1 MLCLC
6 SIGDEKMDKSDILIK
21 IYGLFG
27 ILGLFLQM
35 FTGMQSSYIILLALI
50 SLDTFTGIAAALR
63 YKRFSSTGLRK
74 FIRKVIT
81 YTLSMITVRMLE
93 IILNP
98 IIITTML
105 SKIIIA
111 FLAITESL
119 SILENLTS
127 LGVPLP
133 PNILVLLIKRL
144 KIPILDVMLENSDN
158 KDRDFYDMDYIIN
171 SQIGNISDK
180 YIKSFLEIRYDSF
193 KSLINQIMLIDE
205 TNKNPDILHYTV
217 VSYVE
222 LALNNANKQYAKKN
236 IPINYIEMFLKNNQ
250 STTFDFL
257 EKLEIT
263 CCCSEKTIKEKKNKL
278 IDDIIIIMYQSIFE
292 ARKNI

>member
-1 MLCLC
+1 
-6 SIGDEKMDKSDILIK
+6 MDKSEISIG

-27 ILGLFLQM
+27 ILGFFLQVS
-35 FTGMQSSYIILLALI
+35 TDMQSSYIILLALI

-81 YTLSMITVRMLE
+81 YTISMITVRLLE

-98 IIITTML
+98 IIVTTML
-105 SKIIIA
+105 SRIIIA

-119 SILENLTS
+119 SILENLTL

-133 PNILVLLIKRL
+133 PNILILLIKRL
-144 KIPILDVMLENSDN
+144 KIPILDAMLENSNN
-158 KDRDFYDMDYIIN
+158 KDRDFHDMDYIIN
-171 SQIGNISDK
+171 SQIDNISDK
-180 YIKSFLEIRYDSF
+180 YIKSFLEIRYDAF
-193 KSLINQIMLIDE
+193 KSLINQIMLIEE
-205 TNKNPDILHYTV
+205 TIKNSDILLYTV

-222 LALNNANKQYAKKN
+222 LAFNRSNKQYTKKN

-250 STTFDFL
+250 TTTFDFL
-257 EKLEIT
+257 EKLKIT
-263 CCCSEKTIKEKKNKL
+263 CCCSEKTIEEKKNKL

>member
-1 MLCLC
+1 
-6 SIGDEKMDKSDILIK
+6 MDKSDILIK

-27 ILGLFLQM
+27 ILGFSLQV
-35 FTGMQSSYIILLALI
+35 FTGMQSSYIILLTLI
-50 SLDTFTGIAAALR
+50 ALDTFTGIAVALR

-81 YTLSMITVRMLE
+81 YTLSMITVRLLE

-119 SILENLTS
+119 SILENLTL

-133 PNILVLLIKRL
+133 PNILILLIKRL
-144 KIPILDVMLENSDN
+144 KIPILDAMVENSNN
-158 KDRDFYDMDYIIN
+158 KDEDFYDMDYIIN
-171 SQIGNISDK
+171 SQIDNISDK
-180 YIKSFLEIRYDSF
+180 YIKIFLKIRYDAF
-193 KSLINQIMLIDE
+193 KSLINQIILIDE
-205 TNKNPDILHYTV
+205 TNNNSDIFFYEI

-222 LALNNANKQYAKKN
+222 LSLNNVSKEYTKKN
-236 IPINYIEMFLKNNQ
+236 IPVNYIEMFSKNNH

-257 EKLEIT
+257 EKLKIT